1 MEKSRITV
9 QKYYIYNHL
18 NLKNVERKFDKY
30 KLQIIAC
37 NKIEFSQTQMIEFAK
52 QSWRMR

>member
-18 NLKNVERKFDKY
+18 NLENVERKFNKY